1 MASET
6 NELTF
11 VRCPTCRSLVP
22 ASASRCRICNATL
35 EAGAKAASS
44 EPQAPQGR
52 ARQKTVSAAAE
63 EVRNIVASSIS
74 SEPPARPAPPAPAQ
88 PLESAAPVANKS
100 VGDDDT
106 FDPLGAFLQ
115 DLDADEA
122 KPSPSAPPAPQKTTP
137 AVTDRF
143 DDDDDD
149 DDDNEDDDEDFDLD
163 IFDDPVFEELLSDE
177 ASEPRAQASDSDES
191 DTSAILDELT
201 DLSDDVE
208 DEEPQAEVKAEHPP
222 VVESESPR
230 RDVPRQAPARD
241 VASPPRSRE
250 PLSREEPRTAR
261 PADRRPE
268 PRPKVETPAP
278 AVPPR
283 PRIGGVGPRSEV
295 KPRVSP
301 EPTQN
306 ERANT
311 RQQRPV
317 QSEARGSER
326 REDPR
331 GPEGRPTINSA
342 RAMASSNR
350 GNFEV
355 ERERAQVIEPA
366 REERPSV
373 ATSGPRPAK
382 MKPGRLFG
390 WLVSYENPD
399 GRAIELRVGRF
410 FITGNSIRGSDLIL
424 EDQSISTPHALVA
437 ITENGF
443 QLQDLMSERGTFV
456 RQQGEAQYSREDG
469 VMEIRHG
476 DWIRFGDVEFLV
488 TIVPS

>member
-35 EAGAKAASS
+35 EAGSKPSSTEPSAS
-44 EPQAPQGR
+44 QGR

-63 EVRNIVASSIS
+63 EVRNIVASAPQ
-74 SEPPARPAPPAPAQ
+74 SEPPARPAPVASVQ
-88 PLESAAPVANKS
+88 PVEAASPVANKS
-100 VGDDDT
+100 VSDDDT

-115 DLDADEA
+115 DLDAEDS
-122 KPSPSAPPAPQKTTP
+122 KPAPSAPPPTQKAEA

-143 DDDDDD
+143 EDDEDDE
-149 DDDNEDDDEDFDLD
+149 EDDDEDFDLD
-163 IFDDPVFEELLSDE
+163 IFDDPVFEELLSDKSSEQSSKSDDLE
-177 ASEPRAQASDSDES
+177 ASDES
-191 DTSAILDELT
+191 DILDKLTELMEDT
-201 DLSDDVE
+201 E
-208 DEEPQAEVKAEHPP
+208 DEEPPVQVKPEAPP
-222 VVESESPR
+222 AVQREQR
-230 RDVPRQAPARD
+230 RQEAPRQPPTREAFA
-241 VASPPRSRE
+241 PPRSE
-250 PLSREEPRTAR
+250 DVQSREEPRSAK
-261 PADRRPE
+261 PAERQPA
-268 PRPKVETPAP
+268 PRPRSDAPAP
-278 AVPPR
+278 ASSPR
-283 PRIGGVGPRSEV
+283 PRIGGVGPRPEV
-295 KPRVSP
+295 KPRVAP
-301 EPTQN
+301 EPTQR
-306 ERANT
+306 ERVGA
-311 RQQRPV
+311 QPPRPA
-317 QSEARGSER
+317 QPEARRPER
-326 REDPR
+326 REEQR
-331 GPEGRPTINSA
+331 RTESRPAINAS
-342 RAMASSNR
+342 RAAASSNR
-350 GNFEV
+350 ANFEGD
-355 ERERAQVIEPA
+355 RERAETFEPA
-366 REERPSV
+366 REERSSV
-373 ATSGPRPAK
+373 APSGPRTNK

-410 FITGNSIRGSDLIL
+410 FITGSSIRGSDLIL

-456 RQQGEAQYSREDG
+456 RQQGEAQYSREEG